1 MVQFPKIPGLAQL
14 TGRITQIPYPVRV
27 TALSVTTT
35 LALIGLLA
43 ALFKRK
49 RSKRYEKE
57 IQKRG
62 EYTRDKSGRISLPY
76 SLNGGKLALAK
87 AILKKNDC
95 CHPAH
100 SFPSTVKPVLSGHSQ
115 KDKKWVL
122 KTYYC
127 LMQVKSITEC
137 SKGSIL
143 QYF

>member
-57 IQKRG
+57 KRKRG

-76 SLNGGKLALAK
+76 SLNGGNIDTDKEILLA
-87 AILKKNDC
+87 
-95 CHPAH
+95 
-100 SFPSTVKPVLSGHSQ
+100 
-115 KDKKWVL
+115 
-122 KTYYC
+122 
-127 LMQVKSITEC
+127 
-137 SKGSIL
+137 
-143 QYF
+143 